1 MKEKI
6 KKMPGR
12 IRNYFCSH
20 MSAQVT
26 VTVVLLLI
34 LAGLVLQIYVKNQ
47 YFNYLLRNTR
57 SMEESMIETS
67 TINIDA
73 NLKDIISAACN
84 VGVNETLRVLV
95 ENTEADGILLA
106 KEKLTLGSRMD
117 DIAHQIG
124 SVVSIA
130 IVSDEGLWQEYGVYW
145 YQTSSKGVWEDGNLD
160 KLQEIYEKTMALQK
174 EKANVR
180 YYVETDP
187 AVHSQWPQIRMVHIA
202 VPLIGKTYSYSH
214 VKNVAVVSFDMGD
227 ILEKSAFDRVAD
239 KPLSIGYIADEN
251 NRIIYHPN
259 EEYDG
264 MTVESYRKTL
274 DSTENISRSLKYFGW
289 TAYITTD
296 LGKMRAQVN
305 QMYTR
310 SIYVYLFLLCI
321 CGFLWQFTIRRV
333 LKPIDIIRDSMRII
347 KLSKNLPKIEVKGT
361 NEIWQLAGYYN
372 EMAETLERQYKEIRR
387 YYREKNLSIR
397 QKNKAEKEALESQIN
412 AHFLCNTLTAINY
425 NAIDNEDYE
434 VADLLKKLSNMLSYT
449 FSRKLV
455 SVSLGQELR
464 WVEQY
469 LYLQKFRLMD
479 VFDYEIEFQEEYGE
493 WPCCKLFIQPFVENS
508 ILHGFEGR
516 ESGGMI
522 RITGHIDG
530 SRFRLCIEDNGCGM
544 NEDTEKLMQQIL
556 MEKHTLDLAGTGIGI
571 QNVVTRL
578 RMYYGEE
585 LSVVLESEPEKGT
598 KFTFWLPIPEKPD
611 VVFIDIKMPFMDG
624 LSVIEAARAQGIKA
638 EFVIVSAYADF
649 DFAKQS
655 ISLGVIEYL
664 LKPLTRDEAE
674 AVLKKIENKI
684 SGKNSYSRRKSRNLR
699 DKYPDAHPMILQ
711 ALDII
716 QSGYAGKISQ
726 KKLAEDLGL
735 SQEYFS
741 YLFGKNIGE
750 NFSTFLREYR
760 IEQAQYMLRE
770 EICDQRDVPYQVGF
784 SDSKYFKK
792 VFREVTGKSPSEYL
806 SEIKE

>member
-1 MKEKI
+1 MRKRKLKI
-6 KKMPGR
+6 PGR
-12 IRNYFCSH
+12 IVKYFGSH
-20 MSAQVT
+20 MSAQVI

-57 SMEESMIETS
+57 SMETSMMETS

-84 VGVNETLRVLV
+84 VGINETLRNLV
-95 ENTEADGILLA
+95 EDTESDGILLA
-106 KEKLTLGSRMD
+106 GEKRTLDSRMNS
-117 DIAHQIG
+117 IAHQMG
-124 SVVSIA
+124 SIVSIA
-130 IVSDEGLWQEYGVYW
+130 IVSEEGLWREYGVYW
-145 YQTSSKGVWEDGNLD
+145 YQTPSKGLWENDNLNTI
-160 KLQEIYEKTMALQK
+160 QEIYKKTIALQE

-187 AVHSQWPQIRMVHIA
+187 AVHDQWPQIRMVHIA
-202 VPLIGKTYSYSH
+202 VPLIGKTYNLSH
-214 VKNVAVVSFDMGD
+214 VKNVVVVSFDMGD
-227 ILEKSAFDRVAD
+227 ILEKSAFDRVSG
-239 KPLSIGYIADEN
+239 KPLSIGYIADKN
-251 NRIIYHPN
+251 SRIIYHPN
-259 EEYDG
+259 EEYYG
-264 MTVESYRKTL
+264 MTVDSYRKTL
-274 DSTENISRSLKYFGW
+274 DRTENISRPLEYFGW

-305 QMYTR
+305 QMYIR
-310 SIYVYLFLLCI
+310 SIYVYLLLLCI
-321 CGFLWQFTIRRV
+321 CGFLWQFTIRKV
-333 LKPIDIIRDSMRII
+333 LKPINIIRDSMQNI
-347 KLSKNLPKIEVKGT
+347 KLSEDLPKIEVKGT

-397 QKNKAEKEALESQIN
+397 QKDKAEKEALESQIN

-455 SVSLGQELR
+455 SVSLGQELK

-522 RITGHIDG
+522 RIKGHIDG
-530 SRFRLCIEDNGCGM
+530 SRFWLCIEDNGCGM
-544 NEDTEKLMQQIL
+544 NEDTKKLMRQIL

-578 RMYYGEE
+578 RMYYGED
-585 LSVVLESEPEKGT
+585 LSIVLESEPEKGT
-598 KFTFWLPIPEKPD
+598 KFTFWLPIPEKLEK
-611 VVFIDIKMPFMDG
+611 DI
-624 LSVIEAARAQGIKA
+624 E
-638 EFVIVSAYADF
+638 
-649 DFAKQS
+649 
-655 ISLGVIEYL
+655 
-664 LKPLTRDEAE
+664 
-674 AVLKKIENKI
+674 
-684 SGKNSYSRRKSRNLR
+684 
-699 DKYPDAHPMILQ
+699 
-711 ALDII
+711 
-716 QSGYAGKISQ
+716 
-726 KKLAEDLGL
+726 
-735 SQEYFS
+735 
-741 YLFGKNIGE
+741 
-750 NFSTFLREYR
+750 
-760 IEQAQYMLRE
+760 
-770 EICDQRDVPYQVGF
+770 
-784 SDSKYFKK
+784 
-792 VFREVTGKSPSEYL
+792 
-806 SEIKE
+806 

>member
-333 LKPIDIIRDSMRII
+333 LKPIDIIRDSMR
-347 KLSKNLPKIEVKGT
+347 NLD
-361 NEIWQLAGYYN
+361 
-372 EMAETLERQYKEIRR
+372 RQYKEIRR

-425 NAIDNEDYE
+425 NAIDNEDFE

-479 VFDYEIEFQEEYGE
+479 VFD
-493 WPCCKLFIQPFVENS
+493 
-508 ILHGFEGR
+508 
-516 ESGGMI
+516 
-522 RITGHIDG
+522 
-530 SRFRLCIEDNGCGM
+530 
-544 NEDTEKLMQQIL
+544 
-556 MEKHTLDLAGTGIGI
+556 
-571 QNVVTRL
+571 
-578 RMYYGEE
+578 
-585 LSVVLESEPEKGT
+585 
-598 KFTFWLPIPEKPD
+598 
-611 VVFIDIKMPFMDG
+611 
-624 LSVIEAARAQGIKA
+624 
-638 EFVIVSAYADF
+638 
-649 DFAKQS
+649 
-655 ISLGVIEYL
+655 
-664 LKPLTRDEAE
+664 
-674 AVLKKIENKI
+674 
-684 SGKNSYSRRKSRNLR
+684 
-699 DKYPDAHPMILQ
+699 
-711 ALDII
+711 
-716 QSGYAGKISQ
+716 
-726 KKLAEDLGL
+726 
-735 SQEYFS
+735 
-741 YLFGKNIGE
+741 
-750 NFSTFLREYR
+750 
-760 IEQAQYMLRE
+760 
-770 EICDQRDVPYQVGF
+770 
-784 SDSKYFKK
+784 
-792 VFREVTGKSPSEYL
+792 
-806 SEIKE
+806 

>member
-1 MKEKI
+1 
-6 KKMPGR
+6 
-12 IRNYFCSH
+12 
-20 MSAQVT
+20 
-26 VTVVLLLI
+26 
-34 LAGLVLQIYVKNQ
+34 
-47 YFNYLLRNTR
+47 
-57 SMEESMIETS
+57 
-67 TINIDA
+67 
-73 NLKDIISAACN
+73 
-84 VGVNETLRVLV
+84 
-95 ENTEADGILLA
+95 
-106 KEKLTLGSRMD
+106 
-117 DIAHQIG
+117 
-124 SVVSIA
+124 
-130 IVSDEGLWQEYGVYW
+130 
-145 YQTSSKGVWEDGNLD
+145 
-160 KLQEIYEKTMALQK
+160 
-174 EKANVR
+174 
-180 YYVETDP
+180 
-187 AVHSQWPQIRMVHIA
+187 
-202 VPLIGKTYSYSH
+202 
-214 VKNVAVVSFDMGD
+214 
-227 ILEKSAFDRVAD
+227 
-239 KPLSIGYIADEN
+239 
-251 NRIIYHPN
+251 
-259 EEYDG
+259 
-264 MTVESYRKTL
+264 
-274 DSTENISRSLKYFGW
+274 
-289 TAYITTD
+289 
-296 LGKMRAQVN
+296 
-305 QMYTR
+305 
-310 SIYVYLFLLCI
+310 
-321 CGFLWQFTIRRV
+321 
-333 LKPIDIIRDSMRII
+333 
-347 KLSKNLPKIEVKGT
+347 
-361 NEIWQLAGYYN
+361 
-372 EMAETLERQYKEIRR
+372 MAETLERQYKEIRR

-434 VADLLKKLSNMLSYT
+434 VANLLKKLSNMLSYT
-449 FSRKLV
+449 FSRKLGT
-455 SVSLGQELR
+455 VSLGQELR

-516 ESGGMI
+516 ESGGRI

-530 SRFRLCIEDNGCGM
+530 SRFRLCIEDNGCGYRKADAADPYGEAYAGSGR
-544 NEDTEKLMQQIL
+544 NRNWNSECSDKTANVLWRKTFCSFGIRAR
-556 MEKHTLDLAGTGIGI
+556 KGNKIYFLASNTRESEGRYRVI
-571 QNVVTRL
+571 NVVKSNRGGFYTVRILIAEDEQRTRQGL
-578 RMYYGEE
+578 VRVLQSLGEQYE
-585 LSVVLESEPEKGT
+585 IVAQASNGKAALEMILEQ
-598 KFTFWLPIPEKPD
+598 KPD

-624 LSVIEAARAQGIKA
+624 LSVIEAARAQGVKT

-655 ISLGVIEYL
+655 ISLGVTEYL

-716 QSGYAGKISQ
+716 QSGFAGKISQ

-806 SEIKE
+806 MEIKR